1 MTYDLDEYT
10 DLAMM
15 VDLVDRV
22 MHTLSL
28 LSFRMDIKTILAVQA
43 IFQFVTDLIRFPHP
57 GAVTE

>member
-28 LSFRMDIKTILAVQA
+28 CHSEWT
-43 IFQFVTDLIRFPHP
+43 
-57 GAVTE
+57 